1 MMNKNQLLLYHPHQG
16 DLTGAIVV
24 GSGLSTVVITMAV
37 RGGSTRGTLTSLI
50 TRLLAANQEIL
61 SAKNRTFSI
70 VFLLPPFSIEVIIF
84 VFYFSDGNASPVS
97 AMHWLLH
104 SVK

>member
-24 GSGLSTVVITMAV
+24 GSGLQYCSHHHGRT
-37 RGGSTRGTLTSLI
+37 G
-50 TRLLAANQEIL
+50 RLYPGEPHFTNHLAANQEIL
-61 SAKNRTFSI
+61 SAEKIEHFPL
-70 VFLLPPFSIEVIIF
+70 FFLPPFSIEVIIF
-84 VFYFSDGNASPVS
+84 VFYFFDGNASPVS